1 MGVRIKTISNDIPGA
16 EKTPEEGYH
25 VHHATS
31 HSDQEP
37 VNKIW
42 ELEWE
47 VLGKKLNK
55 NLGKASNAELDK
67 LHNQLKEKD
76 EQLKHAEHRISE
88 LKKQLTALQEKQR
101 AHKPQQ
107 PDSRRQE
114 QRKPQHPDSHRQEQR
129 KPPAAAAKPMTNVQ
143 KSPNTGGFRR

>member
-16 EKTPEEGYH
+16 VKSPDESYH
-25 VHHATS
+25 VHHVTS
-31 HSDQEP
+31 KADQEP

-55 NLGKASNAELDK
+55 NMGKSSNAELDR
-67 LHNQLKEKD
+67 LHSQLREKD
-76 EQLKHAEHRISE
+76 EQLKHAEHKISE

-101 AHKPQQ
+101 SHKPQQ
-107 PDSRRQE
+107 PDNRRQE
-114 QRKPQHPDSHRQEQR
+114 QRKP
-129 KPPAAAAKPMTNVQ
+129 AAARPMAGVQ

>member
-16 EKTPEEGYH
+16 TKSPDESYH
-25 VHHATS
+25 VHHANTAQ
-31 HSDQEP
+31 SDPQP

-55 NLGKASNAELDK
+55 HTGKSSSAELDK
-67 LHNQLKEKD
+67 LHSQLREKDAQLKY
-76 EQLKHAEHRISE
+76 AEHKILE

-101 AHKPQQ
+101 THKPQQ
-107 PDSRRQE
+107 DNRRQE
-114 QRKPQHPDSHRQEQR
+114 QKKPV
-129 KPPAAAAKPMTNVQ
+129 AKPVANTH
-143 KSPNTGGFRR
+143 KSPDQGGYRR

>member
-16 EKTPEEGYH
+16 IKSPDDSYH
-25 VHHATS
+25 VHKANKA
-31 HSDQEP
+31 QAGPKP

-55 NLGKASNAELDK
+55 HTDKVSNAELDK
-67 LHNQLKEKD
+67 LHSQLREKD
-76 EQLKHAEHRISE
+76 EQLKHAEHKISE

-101 AHKPQQ
+101 AHKQQ
-107 PDSRRQE
+107 PNN
-114 QRKPQHPDSHRQEQR
+114 HRQEQK
-129 KPPAAAAKPMTNVQ
+129 KPAAKPI
-143 KSPNTGGFRR
+143 KGIHESPNSGGYHR

>member
-16 EKTPEEGYH
+16 EKSPEEGHH
-25 VHHATS
+25 VHHVTS
-31 HSDQEP
+31 KADTEP

-55 NLGKASNAELDK
+55 NVGKVSNAELNK
-67 LHNQLKEKD
+67 LHDQLKVKD

-88 LKKQLTALQEKQR
+88 LKKQLSALQEKQR
-101 AHKPQQ
+101 ARKPQQ
-107 PDSRRQE
+107 HDNRRHE
-114 QRKPQHPDSHRQEQR
+114 QRKPAATTTMSPAAA
-129 KPPAAAAKPMTNVQ
+129 AAAAKPMTSVQ